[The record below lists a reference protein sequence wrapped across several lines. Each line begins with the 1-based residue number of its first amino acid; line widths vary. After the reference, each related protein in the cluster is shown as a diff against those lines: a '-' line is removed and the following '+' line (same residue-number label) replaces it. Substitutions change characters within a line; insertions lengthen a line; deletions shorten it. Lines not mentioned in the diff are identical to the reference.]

1 LKKVQSSSND
11 LFEPPTA
18 VMQTAVT
25 PQKSSETKIEMS
37 WDSQPQPNDPSPGY
51 MVVLHFAELRL
62 LRGKNVRQFY
72 IRLNGELLYPEAYT
86 PGYLLNGAVYNTVPA
101 RNSIFTIS
109 IEATPLSTRQPILNA
124 FELFTVMS
132 TTKADT
138 EA

>member
-1 LKKVQSSSND
+1 
-11 LFEPPTA
+11 
-18 VMQTAVT
+18 MQTAVT

-51 MVVLHFAELRL
+51 VVVLHFAELRL